1 MSLGHP
7 AKCTSYSANGE
18 MVSIGM
24 ENGEFI
30 ILLVNSLTVWGKKRD
45 RSVAIQDIR
54 YDFVSWVRLMRNLG
68 SLHTHWSCG
77 SGSARTTASWQWV
90 LWKMR
95 WTSTTSLWDHP

>member
-7 AKCTSYSANGE
+7 AKCTSYSPNGE

-30 ILLVNSLTVWGKKRD
+30 VLLVNSLTVWGKKRD

-54 YDFVSWVRLMRNLG
+54 YDIELFDDAATLNRRSK
-68 SLHTHWSCG
+68 
-77 SGSARTTASWQWV
+77 QP
-90 LWKMR
+90 
-95 WTSTTSLWDHP
+95 STEIVVP

>member
-7 AKCTSYSANGE
+7 AKCTSYSPNGE

-30 ILLVNSLTVWGKKRD
+30 VLLVNSLTVWGKKRD

-54 YDFVSWVRLMRNLG
+54 
-68 SLHTHWSCG
+68 
-77 SGSARTTASWQWV
+77 
-90 LWKMR
+90 
-95 WTSTTSLWDHP
+95 WDIIL